1 MQVLRNLSVSAL
13 GYANL
18 ELSFVTLRDSHHILS
33 LDQPGPDGGA
43 GEVLTFTEAMLL
55 NSTLRYFGDVS
66 GDLGM
71 TYGLTQNGSR
81 AVGTAFLAADPR
93 AYVPEY
99 VYRPAGY
106 SHQFG
111 WYAWVP
117 LSAFGRLQL
126 PNLVTFSCLIWSP
139 TVA

>member
-1 MQVLRNLSVSAL
+1 M
-13 GYANL
+13 
-18 ELSFVTLRDSHHILS
+18 
-33 LDQPGPDGGA
+33 
-43 GEVLTFTEAMLL
+43 LTFTEAMLL

-93 AYVPEY
+93 VYVPEY

-106 SHQFG
+106 AHHFG
-111 WYAWVP
+111 WYV
-117 LSAFGRLQL
+117 
-126 PNLVTFSCLIWSP
+126 
-139 TVA
+139 